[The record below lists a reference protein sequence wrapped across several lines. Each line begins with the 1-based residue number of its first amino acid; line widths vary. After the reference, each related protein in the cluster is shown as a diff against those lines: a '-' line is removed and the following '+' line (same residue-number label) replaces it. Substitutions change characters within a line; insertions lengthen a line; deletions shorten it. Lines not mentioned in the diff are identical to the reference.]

1 MRITEHTILISRP
14 PETVFDYFVDFS
26 QAPKWRQYV
35 VTMQRIDD
43 GPLRAGSRLRVSMD
57 VNGGPYEFEMKVL
70 EYDRPRL
77 WRHRTDDKRFTGY
90 VEYKFEPQQGGTR
103 VTLAME
109 AKPITLTG
117 WLSVPLMWLRKNKP
131 YADQLPRLKRA
142 VEAAA

>member
-14 PETVFDYFVDFS
+14 PDAVFDFFVDFS

-57 VNGGPYEFEMKVL
+57 VNGGPYEFEMEVL
-70 EYDRPRL
+70 VCDRPNL
-77 WRHRTDDKRFTGY
+77 WRHRSNEGEFKGY
-90 VEYKFEPQQGGTR
+90 VEYKFEPEQGGTR

-109 AKPITLTG
+109 AKPASLYG
-117 WLSVPLMWLRKNKP
+117 WLAMPLMWLRKDKP

-142 VEAAA
+142 LEAA